1 MVEDCSQGQPMLTAG
16 VQVIMQTA
24 LIEAM
29 DLDQSKSEIMRVLM
43 DNGSQRTYITEEIV
57 KKLKL
62 TTEGNI
68 KLTVFT
74 FGGSK
79 PKEITTPMV
88 TVLLKSK
95 KGNTVSI
102 KASVVLEI
110 SGNIQRTPIKIDNQF
125 KIIRKYEL
133 ADNLRKHT

>member
-1 MVEDCSQGQPMLTAG
+1 MFAAG
-16 VQVIMQTA
+16 EQEIMKTA
-24 LIEAM
+24 LIEAIH
-29 DLDQSKSEIMRVLM
+29 LGQSKSKITRVLM
-43 DNGSQRTYITEEIV
+43 DTGSQRPYITEKIV
-57 KKLKL
+57 KKIKL
-62 TTEGNI
+62 TTEGNV
-68 KLTVFT
+68 KLTAFK
-74 FGGSK
+74 FGASK
-79 PKEITTPMV
+79 PKEITTPIV

-133 ADNLRKHT
+133 ADTLRKHT